1 MSKHIDLIAVA
12 ALLLAFAFA
21 ERVHGLMQVHLL
33 QARVFRMH
41 AIRPLVISPPQ
52 VPAVPRLPHLPRV

>member
-21 ERVHGLMQVHLL
+21 ERIHQIMHTGFV
-33 QARVFRMH
+33 QARVFR
-41 AIRPLVISPPQ
+41 IRTL
-52 VPAVPRLPHLPRV
+52 PRPPHLPRA